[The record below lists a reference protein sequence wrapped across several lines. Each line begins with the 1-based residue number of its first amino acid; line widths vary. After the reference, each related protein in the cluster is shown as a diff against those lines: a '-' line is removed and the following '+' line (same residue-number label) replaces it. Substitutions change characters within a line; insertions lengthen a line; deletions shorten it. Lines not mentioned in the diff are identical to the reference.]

1 MPARDIILVTL
12 IAGLLPLCFFRT
24 WIGLLVWTWM
34 AFMNPHRLTWDFAYS
49 LPFSEWVAMATLGG
63 LVFSSDR
70 KPVVWTRETI
80 LFLALWAWF
89 CITTLT
95 AMYPEAAWGQL
106 ERVSKIFLMSF
117 LLIPFFQDRRRIRVL
132 LLVVAGSIGYYGL
145 KGGIWALLTG
155 GENLV
160 LGAPGNTFISTNNA
174 LALALNMCLPIFFYL
189 AKEEPRRWLRY
200 LLHATFFASIVSVLF
215 TYSRGGFLGLLV
227 VLGVLF
233 LSRQNVLPVVLA
245 ALLLCLL
252 AFGFAPQ
259 KWVNRI
265 DTIVNY
271 QQDGSA
277 MGRLTAWSVAFQL
290 ATDNPITG
298 GGFWSIINGQT
309 YRRYLPDYALED
321 SPDAHSIYFG
331 LLGEHGFPGDTRPR
345 TRRTRLGLELRS
357 DAPGKHHRLP
367 GHRNVCQ
374 LRVLRPRLPGVH
386 RLRPSEGARRPAAH
400 PSAPGGRHQHGTAR
414 ALCREGKEATA
425 AATGLGQVKR
435 PCAG

>member
-1 MPARDIILVTL
+1 MPVRDIILVIL
-12 IAGLLPLCFFRT
+12 IVGTLPLCFFRT

-70 KPVVWTRETI
+70 KPFVWTRETV

-89 CITTLT
+89 CVTTLT

-117 LLIPFFQDRRRIRVL
+117 LLIPFFQDRRRLRVL

-200 LLHATFFASIVSVLF
+200 LLYATFFASIVSVLF
-215 TYSRGGFLGLLV
+215 TYSRGGFIGLLV

-233 LSRQNVLPVVLA
+233 LSRQNVLPVALA

-309 YRRYLPDYALED
+309 YRRYLPDYPLED

-331 LLGEHGFPGDTRPR
+331 LLGEHGFPGLVLFAAFVISTLLSL
-345 TRRTRLGLELRS
+345 TRLRIRAQGR

-367 GHRNVCQ
+367 GHRNVRQ
-374 LRVLRPRLPGVH
+374 LRIL
-386 RLRPSEGARRPAAH
+386 
-400 PSAPGGRHQHGTAR
+400 
-414 ALCREGKEATA
+414 
-425 AATGLGQVKR
+425 
-435 PCAG
+435 